1 MDFPAMLYMFLL
13 RQGAIIFQQHDWF
26 ATLSTSGHFWNEH
39 GINHDMFV
47 ASGRFLDGET
57 LFGWLN
63 G

>member
-1 MDFPAMLYMFLL
+1 MDFPEMLYMFLL
-13 RQGAIIFQQHDWF
+13 RQGVINVPQHHWF
-26 ATLSTSGHFWNEH
+26 ATLSTSGHPRNEH
-39 GINHDMFV
+39 GM